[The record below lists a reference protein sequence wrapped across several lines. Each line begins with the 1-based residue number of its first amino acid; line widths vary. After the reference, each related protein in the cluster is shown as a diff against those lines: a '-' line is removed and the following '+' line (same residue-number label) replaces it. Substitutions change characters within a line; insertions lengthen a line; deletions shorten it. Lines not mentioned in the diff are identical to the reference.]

1 MPRQFLKRHIPKA
14 HDLKD
19 QRGLGILGQRLF
31 DPELWHLNR
40 QCVSTAF
47 AVGLFVTWL
56 PIPAQML
63 VAGAVA
69 MVLRC
74 NLPISVA
81 LVWVSNPITQPA
93 LLLFAYQLGTWLLG
107 APAEVMAFQISW
119 EWLRVRMGQIWAPL
133 LLGSLVSGV
142 VSAVLGWAGMQ
153 LLWRWHVVQR
163 WERRRNVRKLRAILA
178 AKMEESAAEKAND
191 DQDRGKKI

>member
-1 MPRQFLKRHIPKA
+1 MPRQFLKRYMPKVQ
-14 HDLKD
+14 DLER
-19 QRGLGILGQRLF
+19 QRGLGILGKRLF

-40 QCVSTAF
+40 QSVSAAF

-63 VAGAVA
+63 VAGAAA

-81 LVWVSNPITQPA
+81 LVWVSNPVTQPA

-119 EWLRVRMGQIWAPL
+119 EWFRVRLGQIWAPL

-142 VSAVLGWAGMQ
+142 VSSFLGWAGMQ
-153 LLWRWHVVQR
+153 LFWRWHVVAR
-163 WERRRNVRKLRAILA
+163 WERRHNVRRLRAIMA
-178 AKMEESAAEKAND
+178 AKREEAGLTEAQERDESKP
-191 DQDRGKKI
+191 